1 MSGQRRKA
9 QKELAFEEAMDR
21 LETLVDELE
30 GGDLPLEQSLQRFEE
45 GVRLVRFCT
54 DRLRTAEL
62 RVKELEEAFGGVRE
76 IPLDDEEE

>member
-9 QKELAFEEAMDR
+9 EKEIGFEEAMDR
-21 LETLVDELE
+21 LETLVAELE

-62 RVKELEEAFGGVRE
+62 RVKELDESFGGVRE
-76 IPLDDEEE
+76 RPLDAEEE